1 MTERRYQKIKLSTK
15 NFENSKL
22 CPMAATKEYLK
33 RRAEYNVTHT
43 KVLFTTVS
51 HFGPPHKE
59 TIARWVK
66 NTLAQAGMKTNI
78 FLSHSCRSSAA
89 VRLIIWAWDSI
100 PY

>member
-33 RRAEYNVTHT
+33 RRAECNVTHT

-66 NTLAQAGMKTNI
+66 NTLAQAGMNTNI
-78 FLSHSCRSSAA
+78 FYPIVADHLQQ
-89 VRLIIWAWDSI
+89 
-100 PY
+100 